1 MRRIVL
7 LTLLLAAG
15 CQSVTGPG
23 TATPAGHVPPAPVVR
38 GRALYL
44 ERILPPPD
52 ATLDVQ
58 LIDDDIADAAGNG
71 SNATIARMRWTGL
84 PGPPFAFELPYDP
97 AHVRSDGHYSLRAT
111 LRDANGHLEF
121 ATGARVDVVPGAQ
134 APVELRLVRVA
145 D

>member
-52 ATLDVQ
+52 ATIDVQ
-58 LIDDDIADAAGNG
+58 LIDDDIADAAGKYADLFWLMTWIG
-71 SNATIARMRWTGL
+71 LGCAVLAFIVAPLLKRMMHG
-84 PGPPFAFELPYDP
+84 
-97 AHVRSDGHYSLRAT
+97 VR
-111 LRDANGHLEF
+111 
-121 ATGARVDVVPGAQ
+121 
-134 APVELRLVRVA
+134 
-145 D
+145 